1 VQDNNGDMLMM
12 ARHTSSLLMVGLLLS
27 IILILPSL
35 RSLPLSVFST
45 FYHLIMLGALVS
57 PFLIICIVFRQNP
70 SSLHAI
76 AFGALFSLTHLYLIY
91 VTYANSPHEF
101 GYVGLIVA
109 PLLEA
114 VVAVPVALFAIFLAR
129 RWHHRE

>member
-1 VQDNNGDMLMM
+1 
-12 ARHTSSLLMVGLLLS
+12 MVGLLLS
-27 IILILPSL
+27 GILILPSL
-35 RSLPLSVFST
+35 RSLPLSVFSAA
-45 FYHLIMLGALVS
+45 YHLIMLGALVS
-57 PFLIICIVFRQNP
+57 PFFIVCVAFRHNP
-70 SSLHAI
+70 SSLHVI

-114 VVAVPVALFAIFLAR
+114 VVAVPVALFAVFMAR
-129 RWHHRE
+129 RWRHHQ